1 MQKVK
6 QLIQRAEEIA
16 DFTIVLPQMGE
27 EYHLHPTQGQ
37 IDTYHQMIE
46 WGADVIFGG
55 HPHVI
60 EPTETIT
67 KDGEKK
73 FIIYSMGN
81 LLSNQR
87 VETLENIW
95 TERGVIMDITIEKEN
110 GKTTL
115 TSVKAHPTWVSRTEI
130 GRSFMEGPAY
140 DYQVFLAEN
149 YMPGGPLEHT
159 VDKETLERIQSAYT
173 EVNELLNI
181 KF

>member
-1 MQKVK
+1 MK

-16 DFTIVLPQMGE
+16 DFTIVLPPNGRRIPP
-27 EYHLHPTQGQ
+27 HPTQGQ

-46 WGADVIFGG
+46 WGADVVFGG

-95 TERGVIMDITIEKEN
+95 TERGVIMDITIEKETVRRPSQALRLIQH
-110 GKTTL
+110 GFHELKSTAAL
-115 TSVKAHPTWVSRTEI
+115 WKDLLRLSSL
-130 GRSFMEGPAY
+130 S
-140 DYQVFLAEN
+140 AEN
-149 YMPGGPLEHT
+149 YIPGRTFRTYRRQRNARENSIRLYRSKRT
-159 VDKETLERIQSAYT
+159 
-173 EVNELLNI
+173 I
-181 KF
+181 KCKI

>member
-1 MQKVK
+1 
-6 QLIQRAEEIA
+6 
-16 DFTIVLPQMGE
+16 
-27 EYHLHPTQGQ
+27 
-37 IDTYHQMIE
+37 
-46 WGADVIFGG
+46 
-55 HPHVI
+55 
-60 EPTETIT
+60 
-67 KDGEKK
+67 
-73 FIIYSMGN
+73 MGN

-130 GRSFMEGPAY
+130 DRSFMEGPAY

-149 YMPGGPLEHT
+149 YMPGGSLEHT

-173 EVNELLNI
+173 EVHKLLNI

>member
-1 MQKVK
+1 
-6 QLIQRAEEIA
+6 
-16 DFTIVLPQMGE
+16 MGE

-37 IDTYHQMIE
+37 VDTYHQMIE

-115 TSVKAHPTWVSRTEI
+115 TSVKAHPTWVSRTKI
-130 GRSFMEGPAY
+130 NRSFMEGPAY

-159 VDKETLERIQSAYT
+159 VDKETLKRIQSAYT